1 MANRTTCPPK
11 YLQKSANEPVQKIFA
26 HTEICYSFAVPKQKG
41 AQLSWFRA
49 SALQAEGRGF
59 EPLSSHQ
66 KEALKGASFRFVQA
80 IFYILFSALADKYYV
95 GHTTEP
101 IEERLRKHN
110 SNHKGFT
117 GKFADWIVAYTEMH
131 PSKLDAYR
139 REVQVKKWK
148 SRKKIEML
156 ISHSQLSLFRAS
168 RPQVGRVGG
177 SNPSAP
183 TVIIRQLR

>member
-1 MANRTTCPPK
+1 MEKPQKNRNVDITQ
-11 YLQKSANEPVQKIFA
+11 L
-26 HTEICYSFAVPKQKG
+26 
-41 AQLSWFRA
+41 AQLVQSIPTSSR
-49 SALQAEGRGF
+49 EGRGF

-66 KEALKGASFRFVQA
+66 KEALKSASFRFVQA
-80 IFYILFSALADKYYV
+80 IFYIHSSATPHSSDL

-101 IEERLRKHN
+101 IEERLRKYN

-156 ISHSQLSLFRAS
+156 ISHS
-168 RPQVGRVGG
+168 
-177 SNPSAP
+177 
-183 TVIIRQLR
+183 